1 MPWAES
7 SDPKPKPRSATG
19 SHPSRSTP
27 KKKSSSKGSFFSWLQ
42 PQDKEKKIE
51 TVNDF
56 LSLPPVPYE

>member
-1 MPWAES
+1 
-7 SDPKPKPRSATG
+7 
-19 SHPSRSTP
+19 
-27 KKKSSSKGSFFSWLQ
+27 LQ